1 MPIKIKAMSINN
13 IKLKKSRPQKSRLD
27 KADLSAPIES
37 AEEIIRKQNELLDTI
52 LNSISYPFLVID
64 ANNYTVKKFNRA
76 TSQDNLPPGTA
87 CYQVTHG
94 SRTPCHGDNHI
105 CPIKEI
111 KKTKK
116 PIVVEHIHGDND
128 GNSRVIEVHGFPILN
143 DTGDV
148 VEIIEYF
155 HDISERKQA
164 EEALRRSKEEY
175 QQLFNSMINGFAL
188 HELVRDE
195 SGNPIDYKFLQIN
208 PAFEKLT
215 GLRAADLIGKKA
227 YGSLPGL
234 EDFWL
239 ENYSKVALTG
249 EPVHFENYSISLDKF
264 FDVTAYSPT
273 ENQFACIFS
282 DVTSRKK
289 TEEELKIAYE
299 QLVMEQ
305 VELRKNNKTLKRA
318 ESDLRS
324 AHEKLI
330 TEQVALRAKNIAM
343 KEVLAQIESEKK
355 QLQIQIQN
363 KVERI
368 IKPIIRNLEP
378 NINKSSKRYI
388 KLLEN
393 SLNDVTKPFTNRL
406 EINHSKLSP
415 RELEVCNMVKDG
427 MSSKDIASAL
437 NISVYTVHNQR
448 RSIRKKMEINNN
460 KTNLVTLLQSN

>member
-1 MPIKIKAMSINN
+1 MSINK
-13 IKLKKSRPQKSRLD
+13 IKLQKSRPQKSRLD

-37 AEEIIRKQNELLDTI
+37 ADEIIRKQNELLDTI

-164 EEALRRSKEEY
+164 EEALIKSEKEY
-175 QQLFNSMINGFAL
+175 QQLFNGMINGFAL
-188 HELVRDE
+188 HELVRDD

-215 GLRAADLIGKKA
+215 GLKAADLIGKKA
-227 YGSLPGL
+227 YESLPGL
-234 EDFWL
+234 ESFWL
-239 ENYSKVALTG
+239 EKYSKVAITG
-249 EPVHFENYSISLDKF
+249 EPVHFENYSTPLAKYF
-264 FDVTAYSPT
+264 EVTAYRPA
-273 ENQFACIFS
+273 ENQFACII
-282 DVTSRKK
+282 TNI
-289 TEEELKIAYE
+289 TERRRMQEDLRIAYE
-299 QLVMEQ
+299 QLVEEQ
-305 VELRKNNKTLKRA
+305 VELRRKNKTLKKT

-324 AHEKLI
+324 AYEKLI
-330 TEQVALRAKNIAM
+330 TEQVALRAKNIAL
-343 KEVLAQIESEKK
+343 KEVLGQIESDKK
-355 QLQIQIQN
+355 QLQIRIQN

-378 NINKSSKRYI
+378 NINTSSKRYF

-393 SLNDVTKPFTNRL
+393 SLNDVTKPFNNRL
-406 EINHSKLSP
+406 EKDQSILSP

-427 MSSKDIASAL
+427 MSSKDIASSL

-448 RSIRKKMEINNN
+448 RSIRKKLEINK
-460 KTNLVTLLQSN
+460 KTNLVSLLQSN